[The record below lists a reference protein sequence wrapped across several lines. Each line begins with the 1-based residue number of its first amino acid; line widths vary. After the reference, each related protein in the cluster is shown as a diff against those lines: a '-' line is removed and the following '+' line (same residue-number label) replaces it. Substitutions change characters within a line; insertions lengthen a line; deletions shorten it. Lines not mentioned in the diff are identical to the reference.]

1 MNKQP
6 WINAGQVILFVLML
20 LLSGVMTLVL
30 LPVWV
35 LACIADHYMRRLQN
49 AHAET
54 NVSIDL
60 SIPNRSR
67 QAMRWITKV
76 YDAIVDLCALLN
88 YAWEIVTAPRRRNK

>member
-35 LACIADHYMRRLQN
+35 LACIADYYMRKLQK
-49 AHAET
+49 AGRT
-54 NVSIDL
+54 
-60 SIPNRSR
+60 
-67 QAMRWITKV
+67 
-76 YDAIVDLCALLN
+76 
-88 YAWEIVTAPRRRNK
+88 RRNKRIHRPVHTKPEPPSDEMDINSHT